1 MTCKF
6 KLLIRTSRQLKPQ
19 TLFKLESQIS
29 LTFSSVAYADRDFK
43 SGYANANDRRSRK
56 SSRTY
61 CDCAFRCRRRLM
73 TGVPSSYTDCTST
86 RCSVPVLQVM

>member
-29 LTFSSVAYADRDFK
+29 LTFGSVAYADCDFK

-56 SSRTY
+56 SS
-61 CDCAFRCRRRLM
+61 F
-73 TGVPSSYTDCTST
+73 SNSDCTL
-86 RCSVPVLQVM
+86 RRDR